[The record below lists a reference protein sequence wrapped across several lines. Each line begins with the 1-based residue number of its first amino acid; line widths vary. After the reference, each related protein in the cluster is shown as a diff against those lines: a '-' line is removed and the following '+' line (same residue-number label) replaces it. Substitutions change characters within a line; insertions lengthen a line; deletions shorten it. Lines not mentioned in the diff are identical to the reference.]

1 MASEDLRIVE
11 RPTLRHPVMITA
23 FRGWNDGGQAATVAA
38 GYLVQR
44 WDATRFAD
52 IDPEAFVDFQAVRP
66 TVTLDEG
73 LSRRIEWPEN
83 AFYHAA
89 IPGTDRDAVILL
101 GVEPNYRWRAFT
113 ELVIGLA
120 RDLGVELVV
129 TLGALLADV
138 PHTRPAPV
146 TGAATDPALVEELG
160 LQLSR
165 YEGPTGIVGVLH
177 DACRVAGLRSVS
189 LWSAVPHYVSLAPSP
204 RAAKALCTRLS
215 ELLDA
220 PIDLTELDD
229 AEAEYA
235 AQVSEAVASDPDTQA
250 YVEELEQRADSI
262 ESFAEGGELPTGESL
277 AAELT
282 RFLRDR
288 ERRRPPDDPDAP
300 EA

>member
-1 MASEDLRIVE
+1 LAVEEDLRIVD
-11 RPTLRHPVMITA
+11 RPALRRPVLISA

-38 GYLVQR
+38 AYLARQ

-52 IDPEAFVDFQAVRP
+52 IDPESFMDFQAVRP
-66 TVTLDEG
+66 TVTLDGG
-73 LSRRIEWPEN
+73 LTRRIEWPEN
-83 AFYHAA
+83 VFFHAPV
-89 IPGTDRDAVILL
+89 PGADRDAVILL

-113 ELVIGLA
+113 DLVVGLA

-146 TGAATDPALVEELG
+146 TGAATDPRLVEELG

-177 DACRVAGLRSVS
+177 DACRSADQRSVS

-204 RAAKALCTRLS
+204 RAAKALCVRLS
-215 ELLDA
+215 DLMGV
-220 PIDLTELDD
+220 PIPTVELDE
-229 AEAEYA
+229 AEEEYA
-235 AQVSEAVASDPDTQA
+235 AQVSEAVASDPETQA
-250 YVEELEQRADSI
+250 YVEELEQRADSL
-262 ESFAEGGELPTGESL
+262 ESFADEGQLPTGEAL
-277 AAELT
+277 ADELT

-288 ERRRPPDDPDAP
+288 DRDRGRDVPPDA
-300 EA
+300 